1 MGVKRGGYM
10 FLKKGG
16 ISRRGM
22 KKERWGGGD
31 LYTFPHYDLDKLD
44 TLQLVHRAVGLAL
57 SGSLELQSLHKI

>member
-1 MGVKRGGYM
+1 ML
-10 FLKKGG
+10 LKNGG
-16 ISRRGM
+16 ISRR
-22 KKERWGGGD
+22 GGD